1 MAFEDTRITLIERI
15 QNPDDK
21 ESWERFVAIYAPGIY
36 RFCRSKGIGHS
47 DAEDLSQE
55 VMRAVLGSI
64 GRFEYREGKA
74 KFRSWMYQITRNI
87 INTHFGKQSRRLR
100 EDGST
105 VAQLAAE
112 NLSEDEEVRRWETD
126 YRARLFEWA
135 TGEIK
140 SEFNA
145 RIWEVFWRTA
155 VEGEDPDAVARENE
169 MSRAAVYVA
178 KSRCLAR
185 LREKIEQT
193 GEAWEN
199 ELVSEA

>member
-1 MAFEDTRITLIERI
+1 MTLIERI
-15 QNPDDK
+15 QNPDDTG
-21 ESWERFVAIYAPGIY
+21 SWEEFVSIYTPGIY
-36 RFCRSKGIGHS
+36 RFCCSKGIGHS

-64 GRFEYREGKA
+64 SRFEYRKGKA

-87 INTHFGKQSRRLR
+87 INSHLRKQSRRPQ

-112 NLSEDEEVRRWETD
+112 NQSEDEELERWETD
-126 YRARLFEWA
+126 YRSRLFEWA
-135 TGEIK
+135 TTEIK
-140 SEFNA
+140 SEFNP

-155 VEGEDPDAVARENE
+155 VEGENPDLVAKDTK

-185 LREKIEQT
+185 LREKIEHT

-199 ELVSEA
+199 ELISA